1 MKLLI
6 VGGSDAGISAAM
18 RAMELD
24 PEGKITVML
33 ADSYPN
39 YSICGLPFYLSD
51 ETPDWRSLAHR
62 TEFGGIELL
71 TNHTAEQIDTAR
83 HEVTGR
89 TATGEEKTL
98 CYDRLLLA
106 TGAEPQRPRIEGID
120 LPGVFP
126 LHTVKDS
133 LRVQEYLS
141 NHHPLHAVI
150 IGAGYIGLE
159 MADSLTHRGLKVTL
173 AGRSQTVL
181 PTVDGQL
188 GKLVEDEL
196 RRYGVVV
203 ADDVEVDTIKTRG
216 SSLTVRGTGSFEV
229 TAEVV
234 LVAAGVKPASELARG
249 AGIAL
254 GVRDAIKV
262 SRRME
267 TSAPDVYAAGDCV
280 ETWHRLLCRNTYLPL
295 GTTAHKQ
302 GRVAGENIVGGSREF
317 QGTLGTQVVKVFDL
331 AIARTGLRDA
341 EARDAGFDPATVGS
355 TFPDHKAYYPGA
367 HELHLRVTGDR
378 TTKRLLGAQILGHWQ
393 AEVAKRVD
401 VFSAAIFHEMNVE
414 DLSDLDLSYTPPV
427 SSPWDPVQMA
437 TQAWSL
443 SGASKRESDVERG

>member
-39 YSICGLPFYLSD
+39 YSICGLPFYLSG

-89 TATGEEKTL
+89 TATGAEKTPR
-98 CYDRLLLA
+98 YDRLLLA

-150 IGAGYIGLE
+150 IGAGYIGL
-159 MADSLTHRGLKVTL
+159 RW
-173 AGRSQTVL
+173 
-181 PTVDGQL
+181 P
-188 GKLVEDEL
+188 
-196 RRYGVVV
+196 
-203 ADDVEVDTIKTRG
+203 I
-216 SSLTVRGTGSFEV
+216 
-229 TAEVV
+229 
-234 LVAAGVKPASELARG
+234 
-249 AGIAL
+249 
-254 GVRDAIKV
+254 
-262 SRRME
+262 
-267 TSAPDVYAAGDCV
+267 
-280 ETWHRLLCRNTYLPL
+280 RLL
-295 GTTAHKQ
+295 
-302 GRVAGENIVGGSREF
+302 
-317 QGTLGTQVVKVFDL
+317 
-331 AIARTGLRDA
+331 IAD
-341 EARDAGFDPATVGS
+341 
-355 TFPDHKAYYPGA
+355 
-367 HELHLRVTGDR
+367 
-378 TTKRLLGAQILGHWQ
+378 
-393 AEVAKRVD
+393 
-401 VFSAAIFHEMNVE
+401 
-414 DLSDLDLSYTPPV
+414 
-427 SSPWDPVQMA
+427 
-437 TQAWSL
+437 
-443 SGASKRESDVERG
+443 